1 MKKELS
7 INFIYNDFINKV
19 KLTEKEKE
27 ILDLYIDDNSIVKI
41 ADETS
46 QGTATVSRI
55 IANIKDKYN
64 NYKKL
69 EIEKLRIL
77 NDMN

>member
-7 INFIYNDFINKV
+7 INFIYDDFINKV
-19 KLTEKEKE
+19 KLTNKEKE

-46 QGTATVSRI
+46 QGTATVSRTI
-55 IANIKDKYN
+55 SGIKEKYK

-77 NDMN
+77 DDTN

>member
-27 ILDLYIDDNSIVKI
+27 VLDLYIDDNSIVKI
-41 ADETS
+41 ADETLQRS
-46 QGTATVSRI
+46 
-55 IANIKDKYN
+55 
-64 NYKKL
+64 
-69 EIEKLRIL
+69 
-77 NDMN
+77 MM